1 MKRVALTL
9 FAATAIS
16 SAQAEMGTGMYLGI
30 NASANAFAADG
41 SIRDENDALTHSADF
56 GKHHAGVGGY
66 LGYGISCGC
75 LYYAGEIGYQFI
87 NADFSFTQHET
98 DPAII
103 TKFKNRH
110 SFDFAFRAGYKLT
123 PATIAYIRLG
133 GSWGKYKLRSSI
145 PQFNSSKSHV
155 TFAPGLGIETA
166 LTRNWVGRMEWS
178 YDFGRKFS
186 RTATD
191 IGSVK
196 LSSVHTQSVRF
207 GVAYKF

>member
-1 MKRVALTL
+1 MKRVVLTL

-30 NASANAFAADG
+30 NASANAFTADG
-41 SIRDENDALTHSADF
+41 TIRDENDDLIYRANLGDHS
-56 GKHHAGVGGY
+56 AGVGGY
-66 LGYGISCGC
+66 LGYGVSCGC

-87 NADFSFTQHET
+87 SADFNFA
-98 DPAII
+98 DPELTA
-103 TKFKNRH
+103 KFNNRH
-110 SFDFAFRAGYKLT
+110 RFDFAFRAGYKLT

-133 GSWGKYKLRSSI
+133 GSWGKYKLRSSV

-166 LTRNWVGRMEWS
+166 IARNWVGRMEWS
-178 YDFGRKFS
+178 YDVGRKFS
-186 RTATD
+186 RAVAD
-191 IGSVK
+191 EGSIN

-207 GVAYKF
+207 GIAYKF